1 MLDYVLGDYNGPFVG
16 PMSFV
21 LEQITKGLKF
31 LHEKGI
37 CHRHLNPE
45 NVFISQPKATT
56 PMIKLGNF
64 GVNRVTQDQDP
75 QSLCLIAGSKDWM
88 APEVYTSDTFT
99 AEMDLF
105 ALGLLIGFSLSGGR
119 HPFGRLGFDKISVK
133 IRTKMSMSLTVT
145 KLKLAGEM
153 ASQVFQLI
161 QDLLNVDPKKRP
173 SLDQVLGH
181 PFINKPAQREERI
194 QLNLSK
200 TGEFSILYPSTLLC
214 T

>member
-1 MLDYVLGDYNGPFVG
+1 
-16 PMSFV
+16 
-21 LEQITKGLKF
+21 
-31 LHEKGI
+31 
-37 CHRHLNPE
+37 
-45 NVFISQPKATT
+45 
-56 PMIKLGNF
+56 
-64 GVNRVTQDQDP
+64 
-75 QSLCLIAGSKDWM
+75 
-88 APEVYTSDTFT
+88 
-99 AEMDLF
+99 
-105 ALGLLIGFSLSGGR
+105 
-119 HPFGRLGFDKISVK
+119 
-133 IRTKMSMSLTVT
+133 
-145 KLKLAGEM
+145 M